1 MQASKYLITLA
12 FVLATAV
19 HAAAEDW
26 VLIET
31 KTAEANGTQIK
42 ASDWG
47 NTKTFK
53 RESADVRTLDE
64 RTEFAITT
72 ADGTTTTSRVK
83 VNRSVNCATRETVA
97 NSLEFLSVTVNG
109 VENPGLEGAARM
121 EFLAAAGKVIQR
133 DSFDKLV
140 IWACER

>member
-31 KTAEANGTQIK
+31 VKTAEANGTQIK

-47 NTKTFK
+47 NTK
-53 RESADVRTLDE
+53 RSSANPQ
-64 RTEFAITT
+64 
-72 ADGTTTTSRVK
+72 TSV
-83 VNRSVNCATRETVA
+83 V
-97 NSLEFLSVTVNG
+97 
-109 VENPGLEGAARM
+109 
-121 EFLAAAGKVIQR
+121 
-133 DSFDKLV
+133 
-140 IWACER
+140 

>member
-72 ADGTTTTSRVK
+72 ADGAARGVSCSSRMMRSTASTTTMASSTTMPIASATPKRLRVLM
-83 VNRSVNCATRETVA
+83 VNPTA
-97 NSLEFLSVTVNG
+97 
-109 VENPGLEGAARM
+109 
-121 EFLAAAGKVIQR
+121 
-133 DSFDKLV
+133 
-140 IWACER
+140 